1 MSGPG
6 KGVFNYIFIIK
17 FSLKILG
24 LVNFFFFLPLRKY
37 IEFISFYVAELRFK
51 PRISDSKF
59 IAIFRS
65 VHTFKDLKECT

>member
-24 LVNFFFFLPLRKY
+24 SVNFFFFAPEKIY
-37 IEFISFYVAELRFK
+37 
-51 PRISDSKF
+51 
-59 IAIFRS
+59 
-65 VHTFKDLKECT
+65 